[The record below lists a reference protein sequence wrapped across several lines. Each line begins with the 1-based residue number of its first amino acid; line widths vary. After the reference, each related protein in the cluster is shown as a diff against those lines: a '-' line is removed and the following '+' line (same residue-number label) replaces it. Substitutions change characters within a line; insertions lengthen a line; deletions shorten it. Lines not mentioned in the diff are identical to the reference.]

1 MSPPLRQDGEP
12 YALLTLAISLPSN
25 GARLLLDQVDPA
37 LDEPARR
44 EMARAYVAAFLDVP
58 PVRWSVKPIA
68 LTEFVD
74 LIPGGDCPL
83 HNQPP
88 IES

>member
-1 MSPPLRQDGEP
+1 MSQPLRQDGEP
-12 YALLTLAISLPSN
+12 YQLLTLSISLPGT

-44 EMARAYVAAFLDVP
+44 EMARAYLAAFFTVP
-58 PVRWSVKPIA
+58 PVRWAVRPIA
-68 LTEFVD
+68 QTEFVD
-74 LIPGGDCPL
+74 LIPAGDCPN
-83 HNQPP
+83 HNQHP